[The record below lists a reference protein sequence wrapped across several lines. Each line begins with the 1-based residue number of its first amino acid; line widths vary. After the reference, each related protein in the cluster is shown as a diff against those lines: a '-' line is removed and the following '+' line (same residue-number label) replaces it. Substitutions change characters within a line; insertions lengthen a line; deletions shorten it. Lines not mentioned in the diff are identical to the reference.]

1 MSDFYDHTGFPS
13 TGSAGLS
20 AAMRAEFAKLE
31 TAFGKFPALSG
42 NDGKALVVTG
52 GGSAVGVT
60 SGTLTLSGNLTKA
73 ASHSLTLTTTATTS
87 LTLPTTG
94 TLATLAGSE
103 TLTNKTLASPTL
115 TTPTLNTPTLS
126 SPIFT
131 GTLASGTLQGSY
143 VLVTSAAS
151 GHAIGTSPLSTT
163 AMVWV
168 LSKTG
173 AGGSEVNG
181 LYSFASITG
190 GVGDSI
196 RGHLLTAQINRAA
209 SGTHSNADNVIIT
222 TPSNLGSATVT
233 TASTLRVT
241 GAPSFGTNNYA
252 LKIDSGTSR
261 FDGLVDLGTGQVKFP
276 STQNASAD
284 ANTLDDYEEGTWT
297 PNVGGTA
304 TYTTQEGN
312 YTKIGRQVTIHVNL
326 VINSIGT
333 GSASTISG
341 LPFTNGSMRATGA
354 VFFTSAAASY
364 SCLVVEVAPS
374 SNSIT
379 FVGLT
384 SVGGAMSSQSPIGSG
399 TGIRCTIT
407 YFV

>member
-52 GGSAVGVT
+52 GGASVGVT

-103 TLTNKTLASPTL
+103 TLTNKVMTS
-115 TTPTLNTPTLS
+115 PTLNTATIN

-131 GTLASGTLQGSY
+131 GTTAAGTLQGSY
-143 VLVTSAAS
+143 ALVTSAVS
-151 GHAIGTSPLSTT
+151 GHAIGTSPLSTA

-196 RGHLLTAQINRAA
+196 RGHLLTAQINRAS
-209 SGTHSNADNVIIT
+209 SGTHTNADNVLIT
-222 TPSNLGSATVT
+222 TPSNIGSATVT

-252 LKIDSGTSR
+252 LKIDAGGSR
-261 FDGLVDLGTGQVKFP
+261 FDGLVDLGAGQLKFP

-284 ANTLDDYEEGTWT
+284 ANTLDDYEEWTWT
-297 PNVGGTA
+297 PNVGGSA
-304 TYTTQEGN
+304 TYTTQTGT
-312 YTKIGRQVTIHVNL
+312 YTKIGRL
-326 VINSIGT
+326 VFIRCILTINSIGT
-333 GSASTISG
+333 GSTGTISG
-341 LPFTNGSMRATGA
+341 LPFT
-354 VFFTSAAASY
+354 AASGDVALAVGDFTNLP
-364 SCLVVEVAPS
+364 SSVVSLVARVNSA

-379 FVGLT
+379 VEGLSAAAAT
-384 SVGGAMSSQSPIGSG
+384 PNVTVVIGSG
-399 TGIRCTIT
+399 TYLLISGV
-407 YFV
+407 YHV

>member
-52 GGSAVGVT
+52 GGASVGVT

-103 TLTNKTLASPTL
+103 TLTNKVMTS
-115 TTPTLNTPTLS
+115 PTLNTATIN

-131 GTLASGTLQGSY
+131 GTTAAGTLQGSY
-143 VLVTSAAS
+143 ALVTSAVS
-151 GHAIGTSPLSTT
+151 GHAIGTSPLSTA

-196 RGHLLTAQINRAA
+196 RGHLLTAQINRAS
-209 SGTHSNADNVIIT
+209 SGTHTNADNVLIT
-222 TPSNLGSATVT
+222 TPSNIGSATVT

-252 LKIDSGTSR
+252 LKIDAGGSR
-261 FDGLVDLGTGQVKFP
+261 FDGLVDLGAGQLKFP

-297 PNVGGTA
+297 PNVGGSA
-304 TYTTQEGN
+304 TYTTQTGT
-312 YTKIGRQVTIHVNL
+312 YTKIGRL
-326 VINSIGT
+326 VFIRCILTINSIGT
-333 GSASTISG
+333 GSTGTISG
-341 LPFTNGSMRATGA
+341 LPFTAASGDVALAVGDFTNLPSSVVSLVARVNGATNSITVEGL
-354 VFFTSAAASY
+354 SAAAATPNVT
-364 SCLVVEVAPS
+364 VV
-374 SNSIT
+374 
-379 FVGLT
+379 
-384 SVGGAMSSQSPIGSG
+384 IGSG
-399 TGIRCTIT
+399 TYLLISGV
-407 YFV
+407 YHV

>member
-52 GGSAVGVT
+52 GGASVGVT

-103 TLTNKTLASPTL
+103 TLTNKVL
-115 TTPTLNTPTLS
+115 TTPTLNTATIN

-131 GTLASGTLQGSY
+131 GTTAAGTLQGSY
-143 VLVTSAAS
+143 ALVTSASS
-151 GHAIGTSPLSTT
+151 GHAIGASPLSTA

-173 AGGSEVNG
+173 AGGSSVNG
-181 LYSFASITG
+181 LYSATFVTG

-196 RGHLLTAQINRAA
+196 EGHLLTTQINRAA
-209 SGTHSNADNVIIT
+209 SGTHTNADNVLIT

-252 LKIDSGTSR
+252 LKIDAGESR
-261 FDGLVDLGTGQVKFP
+261 FDGLVDLGAGQLKFP

-297 PNVGGTA
+297 PNVGGSA
-304 TYTTQEGN
+304 TYTTQTGT
-312 YTKIGRQVTIHVNL
+312 YTKIGRL
-326 VINSIGT
+326 VFIRCILTINSIGT
-333 GSASTISG
+333 GSTSTISG
-341 LPFTNGSMRATGA
+341 LPFTAASGDVALAVGDFTNLPSSMVSLVARVNSAANSITVEGL
-354 VFFTSAAASY
+354 SAAAATPNVT
-364 SCLVVEVAPS
+364 VV
-374 SNSIT
+374 
-379 FVGLT
+379 
-384 SVGGAMSSQSPIGSG
+384 IGSG
-399 TGIRCTIT
+399 TYLLISGV
-407 YFV
+407 YHV

>member
-20 AAMRAEFAKLE
+20 AAMRAEFTKLE

-52 GGSAVGVT
+52 GGASVGVT

-103 TLTNKTLASPTL
+103 TLTNKVMTS
-115 TTPTLNTPTLS
+115 PTLNTATIN

-131 GTLASGTLQGSY
+131 GTTAAGTLQGSY
-143 VLVTSAAS
+143 ALVTSAVS
-151 GHAIGTSPLSTT
+151 GHAIGTSPLSTA

-196 RGHLLTAQINRAA
+196 RGHLLTAQINRAS
-209 SGTHSNADNVIIT
+209 SGTHTNADNVLIT
-222 TPSNLGSATVT
+222 TPSNIGSATVT

-252 LKIDSGTSR
+252 LKIDAGGSR
-261 FDGLVDLGTGQVKFP
+261 FDGLVDLGAGQLKFP

-297 PNVGGTA
+297 PNVGGSA
-304 TYTTQEGN
+304 TYTTQTGT
-312 YTKIGRQVTIHVNL
+312 YTKIGRL
-326 VINSIGT
+326 VFIRCILTINSIGT
-333 GSASTISG
+333 GSTGTISG
-341 LPFTNGSMRATGA
+341 LPFTAASGEVALAVGDFTNLPSSMVSLVARVNSAANSITVEGL
-354 VFFTSAAASY
+354 SAAAATPNVT
-364 SCLVVEVAPS
+364 VV
-374 SNSIT
+374 
-379 FVGLT
+379 
-384 SVGGAMSSQSPIGSG
+384 IGSG
-399 TGIRCTIT
+399 TYLLISGV
-407 YFV
+407 YHV